1 MTSRAIEFGLNK
13 LGFKSI
19 RENQRKV
26 IEAYLAGRDVLMIAP
41 TGSGK
46 SLTFQISPY
55 VIDNFKHGDQQ
66 KVRTVCLVIAPL
78 VSLMKDQVSFLRRKQ
93 VNALMIGPESTDEEN
108 TEAKAGK
115 YNIIFSSP
123 EVIFGSHRS
132 IILALK
138 NQIEAVFVDEGHC
151 IVKW

>member
-26 IEAYLAGRDVLMIAP
+26 IEAYLAGSDVLMIAP

-66 KVRTVCLVIAPL
+66 DV
-78 VSLMKDQVSFLRRKQ
+78 
-93 VNALMIGPESTDEEN
+93 
-108 TEAKAGK
+108 
-115 YNIIFSSP
+115 
-123 EVIFGSHRS
+123 
-132 IILALK
+132 
-138 NQIEAVFVDEGHC
+138 
-151 IVKW
+151 

>member
-66 KVRTVCLVIAPL
+66 DVRTVCLVIAPL

-93 VNALMIGPESTDEEN
+93 VNDFSHVSSLRNTAPKRCLLKSRLGQSSRSLST
-108 TEAKAGK
+108 KK
-115 YNIIFSSP
+115 YDI
-123 EVIFGSHRS
+123 VSH
-132 IILALK
+132 
-138 NQIEAVFVDEGHC
+138 F
-151 IVKW
+151 KWQ

>member
-26 IEAYLAGRDVLMIAP
+26 IEAYLVGRDVLMIAS

-46 SLTFQISPY
+46 SLTFHFSPY

-66 KVRTVCLVIAPL
+66 DVRTVCLVIAPL
-78 VSLMKDQVSFLRRKQ
+78 VSLMKDQVSFLRKKQ
-93 VNALMIGPESTDEEN
+93 VNAVMVRPESTDEEN

-115 YNIIFSSP
+115 YNYISSP
-123 EVIFGSHRS
+123 EAVFGSHRS

-138 NQIEAVFVDEGHC
+138 NQIQAVFVDEGHC

>member
-1 MTSRAIEFGLNK
+1 MNK

-19 RENQRKV
+19 RENERKV

-66 KVRTVCLVIAPL
+66 DVRTVCLVIALL
-78 VSLMKDQVSFLRRKQ
+78 VSLMKDQVSFLHRKQ
-93 VNALMIGPESTDEEN
+93 VNAVMIGPESTDEEN

-115 YNIIFSSP
+115 YNIFSSP
-123 EVIFGSHRS
+123 EAIFGSHRS

-151 IVKW
+151 IVKCECIYSFM

>member
-1 MTSRAIEFGLNK
+1 
-13 LGFKSI
+13 
-19 RENQRKV
+19 
-26 IEAYLAGRDVLMIAP
+26 MIAP

-55 VIDNFKHGDQQ
+55 VIDNFKPGDQQ
-66 KVRTVCLVIAPL
+66 DVQTVCLVIAPL
-78 VSLMKDQVSFLRRKQ
+78 VSLMKDQVSFLCRKQ
-93 VNALMIGPESTDEEN
+93 VNVVMIGPGSTGEEN
-108 TEAKAGK
+108 IEAKAGK

-123 EVIFGSHRS
+123 EAIFGSHHS

>member
-13 LGFKSI
+13 LGFKSV

-66 KVRTVCLVIAPL
+66 DVRTVCLVIAPL
-78 VSLMKDQVSFLRRKQ
+78 VSLMKDQVSFLRKKQ
-93 VNALMIGPESTDEEN
+93 VNAVMIGPESTDEEN
-108 TEAKAGK
+108 TDAKAGK

-123 EVIFGSHRS
+123 EAIFESHRS

>member
-46 SLTFQISPY
+46 SQ
-55 VIDNFKHGDQQ
+55 
-66 KVRTVCLVIAPL
+66 
-78 VSLMKDQVSFLRRKQ
+78 
-93 VNALMIGPESTDEEN
+93 
-108 TEAKAGK
+108 
-115 YNIIFSSP
+115 
-123 EVIFGSHRS
+123 
-132 IILALK
+132 
-138 NQIEAVFVDEGHC
+138 
-151 IVKW
+151 